1 VAYEDARE
9 QREGVFKLRVSLV
22 YKRKVLYSTS
32 VYDNT
37 IRGCNWLEID
47 VSVLESATP

>member
-1 VAYEDARE
+1 VAYEDARA
-9 QREGVFKLRVSLV
+9 QKEGVFELRVFVV

-37 IRGCNWLEID
+37 TRGCNWLEID
-47 VSVLESATP
+47 VLVLESGTA